1 MKRSSAL
8 GSKFAPRLL
17 LAVILIVPAFG
28 ASDAGLE
35 KILAKMDETAA
46 KFRTAQASFTWTT
59 FNSVVNEES
68 GRQTGKIYFQR
79 NGNETEMAADIDPP
93 DAQQVI
99 FSRGKIQLYKSRT
112 DTVDVYDASA
122 HRDEFETFLVL
133 GFGSSGDEM
142 RKTFDITYGG
152 EEKVAGID
160 SARLDLVPKSD
171 KNQTTL
177 STIHPVDQ
185 SPNGNIG
192 STKADGDWR
201 RLPASHIFP
210 HSTRAKNSLESVSIE
225 DFREYQSCN
234 SLRTSILRLK
244 FLAASRMM
252 RRYTR
257 KRHPKRLAR

>member
-8 GSKFAPRLL
+8 GPRVALQWLL
-17 LAVILIVPAFG
+17 FAVILVVPAFA
-28 ASDAGLE
+28 ASDPGLE

-79 NGNETEMAADIDPP
+79 NGNETEMAADIDAP

-112 DTVDVYDASA
+112 ETVDVYDASA
-122 HRDEFETFLVL
+122 HREEFETFLVL

-152 EEKVAGID
+152 EEKVVGTDTI
-160 SARLDLVPKSD
+160 RLDLVPKSD
-171 KNQTTL
+171 KIKQHFPQIILWINPQTGISVQQKLMET
-177 STIHPVDQ
+177 
-185 SPNGNIG
+185 G
-192 STKADGDWR
+192 GD
-201 RLPASHIFP
+201 
-210 HSTRAKNSLESVSIE
+210 
-225 DFREYQSCN
+225 Y
-234 SLRTSILRLK
+234 
-244 FLAASRMM
+244 
-252 RRYTR
+252 
-257 KRHPKRLAR
+257 RLAKYSGIQLGQKISSKLFQLKTSRKTKVVTH